1 MPRTLSPNAG
11 LRVLSPDEFVYNADD
26 PTYSGAGEFSK
37 AVTSAGIAEDANRL
51 ATEAAKA
58 MVAGDVELGRRLDAQ
73 AKELYQRA
81 AAWAPRV
88 QQASDIRGAGDFVDW
103 AAGATGSG
111 LRSSLRP
118 ALGGL
123 AGGVLG
129 ALSPIPG
136 GAAIGASLGSGI
148 TGYNVGTDE
157 NVGNAM
163 MDPELRAK
171 GDYAGMLRE
180 GRKTGAL
187 QGVTEGLFGAAGGLG
202 SAVMG
207 TERRILAKALAEA
220 TAAKGGAALT
230 KREVADISTRLL
242 RERVAEDGAAKFMAK
257 HTLPEMGGE
266 GFTEGVQNIQGQQM
280 MQNLKGT
287 DEGYDWSSALNDAAA
302 GALPGGAMAL
312 PGGAALVARS
322 RIGQGVE
329 TVRRDPVGVIA
340 DGISGA
346 SSLAGTGAARLS
358 DWAAR
363 ATSEPLRAHDALVND
378 GALSDA
384 DAHGRAVQ
392 WAEHVLNNAREFSA
406 DERTDAQRFIQ
417 NMNDPAA
424 LTAYRDKLTFDHH
437 GAIGDAASD
446 DLVSEL
452 GGQTGQ
458 SKASRMEASPV
469 APEDVI
475 SGGADITAAYERARA
490 QQSRDDVAE
499 ILRKQGVAEKLLGSL
514 AGASEDKQRAAL
526 SSVLGWMQSGF
537 KGSGDKVFMP
547 RTLINAF
554 GKGTESLLNRM
565 ADTALLHGVIKPE
578 VRDQLPAVIDIARK
592 LHAEETSVDD
602 AVFGNMI
609 GDAAKAFRP
618 IRKEFIPEMRR
629 MAQNGTTKAEEDFLL
644 RLYGSKERIAAAM
657 SKFAEDRKD
666 IRLETQGVATED
678 EEGNVEGDYEG
689 GTEVVPGQTKVSY
702 IGHGANKDRPYNTL
716 YADKKAEL
724 ATLLSTLHNEHG
736 LFHHQ
741 IGAWKALKEQW
752 GSNPEVLRQK
762 EDEALLDSE
771 RKRSWTSDDDAN
783 YLSTLDGMDE
793 ERRLSL
799 LKAYDESHKLV
810 KVTETVSESTPDTIT
825 PEQVESFREKSLRV
839 KDAAGNWVDNNTP
852 ENRRLFLER
861 ETSVNEDTGEV
872 TGKNE
877 AFLTSTLRLMKHVW
891 RSQEEGQ
898 TNAGKR
904 KGALAEYDA
913 FMRGLAALIQS
924 DGSFTGRIGF
934 QTEPGGDVRWMRI
947 DAVRKKGNV
956 SAMKLPRNL
965 RLSKSTVND
974 ALAQQKTEALAGG
987 KMNAELTDVS
997 SEPGDQI
1004 FSDTDKDI
1012 VPSESTSD
1020 EARSFTSLREGP
1032 TGEIYRDA
1040 HGVAQGLGGDAE
1052 GLSVVGTGGA
1062 GTRPVARRE
1071 KGEKIAAL
1079 TQAEL
1084 DRNEQRKKEGL
1095 EPVYPAV
1102 RRGNFASRK
1111 SEHATDSAGSP
1122 RATKRTERTE
1132 RAVEPVTQSQLSA
1145 LDKLETAR
1153 DWVVETLRA
1162 GTPVLLDKI
1171 KTMSDAQLKVVRRA
1185 IFGRDTSTTAE
1196 TYKTVQEGVD
1206 AKGRPIRKRGSEG
1219 LKWAL
1224 QPAGE
1229 HTTTSHA
1236 AGLVDLVGDQLGK
1249 LYFKDAPERGRML
1262 SSRLKAGAE
1271 RIAQAIDARQEEI
1284 DNGQAEV
1291 QPRHA
1296 ATDEGAR
1303 QAPAQGNTDAGGRE
1317 AGVAARDQGRRNAGQ
1332 SPVVASGQ
1340 GRKSE
1345 VKTWARAA
1353 ENGYEVSTAGDKR
1366 FSALNAR
1373 LKDGRTIEEA
1383 YQLDVKG
1390 FRKYS
1395 NDWRIGKGKKPL
1407 DRSINRYAEYKK
1419 LWQQWAAENPGYI
1432 SELRKRSEGKVL
1444 TDKFA
1449 STDVSQARALAE
1461 ILNEQG
1467 EASGQGRKSEVA
1479 GESLRDTAKARFAE
1493 AKTPRDK
1500 INFLFDE
1507 LKGLLDQTD
1516 MTSSFGHTF
1525 TYNKKTQ
1532 PELELA
1538 QYLEYLS
1545 DAVRN
1550 LGNSMTPKQSTALG
1564 EMVVKAYRAF
1574 QVWAGGRHVADVIEA
1589 GEVPAAKYS
1598 RVVLPA
1604 VSHYVSKDQAKSD
1617 KATKFIGQGSPR
1629 SSTAA
1634 YAKAWGER
1642 ANSGTYSAS
1651 DTVFVSAEGGRSGR
1665 VAADAAE
1672 LARATDAGATIL
1684 TDDKSNRERAYNV
1697 GEREVVALLTKAK
1710 YVEVEPGVWKPASKQ
1725 SKVTSLSD
1733 ARFEK
1738 TKQRAIDLANSL
1750 SEEDYNTL
1758 QNDVMSFDFSK
1769 SLVPSSMEGSFF
1781 DWLRDNY
1788 NPVEREDKMAHE
1800 NIRATEEAF
1809 LEETAEYGE
1818 GVEQAMA
1825 AHILSGGGMRL
1836 ANTQPA
1842 GVRTRQATQ
1851 EEVDAAVEHITKT
1864 LGDSVALDFKKFF
1877 GDNTSGRWTPRK
1889 VKNLIEIAL
1898 NSDVLGTAY
1907 HESMHEFF
1915 AMLGEHGG
1923 EAVQALL
1930 TRVATNKIVLNQLY
1944 KRLADHKGAI
1954 EQLSNKEEA
1963 LAFMYQFSLADPS
1976 FKLGP
1981 ETKTLFQKIRQ
1992 FFAKV
1997 FNRVS
2002 AETKDAEMADRILA
2016 GFTRGEFKDT
2026 GTREALIKALNA
2038 NVEAHNKALE
2048 SRGKVVQTLIDTFGK
2063 AVFSNEAMMELTKNP
2078 FMVAI
2083 IRKANQKAGEAMGE
2097 KAAYFD
2103 ALHSATGQ
2111 WMNRLENIL
2120 RQAGG
2125 DKEVLEIARKALA
2138 TGKPTHHPVA
2148 SNIVKE
2154 IRAFNDAMHAYMTTR
2169 GVMRY
2174 DPEAENAKWGT
2185 KGDWVKVP
2193 FRKDYFPQAWD
2204 VDALMKNA
2212 DAFKKLLLTHNMKA
2226 LEAIAA
2232 NANAE
2237 LARVDSAKDA
2247 GTRRAA
2253 EKALG
2258 PAAKEMHDSGAR
2270 QTVTPELVA
2279 DALYARLL
2287 NANGHGDLQ
2296 ESTSNVGMSPAASA
2310 VNRRE
2315 LDFIEHP
2322 DFDAFKEK
2330 DLVKIMTGY
2339 TRGMVKRAEY
2349 THVFGP
2355 GGEGL
2360 SELADKAMLHELGGE
2375 KLIKAAE
2382 DGMAPA
2388 VEQWKK
2394 EKAAA
2399 IAAGEE
2405 FTKPFPTLRSVGQ
2418 AQHFATVG
2426 REQGVADLKAATGK
2440 LANGYQAIMAL
2451 EGTLGADITPQGR
2464 LLNSMLIT
2472 YQSLRTLSTALFG
2485 SMNDVMGIVVNGG
2498 ELGDAWD
2505 AFTKGV
2511 REIGLSWKGQ
2521 KSADDAARRAEL
2533 FGTIEATVALDALG
2547 ETYGSMW
2554 QSGRMKKVSDN
2565 FFKWNGMEGWNRAM
2579 RITATAVAE
2588 RQILD
2593 YKQNGYDKNDPAAV
2607 ARFERLFGKGFDPAN
2622 IAVDADGRVDVS
2634 DAKNQAA
2641 VMRWVSDAVM
2651 LPNASHRPIPAS
2663 DPHFATFYHL
2673 KQFSYTMHRVMLKNA
2688 MEQAKLGNYRPAMVL
2703 VTGYAPVMIAA
2714 DAAKELMIPG
2724 DEPPW
2729 MKNGIGAYLRHGIE
2743 RAGLGGVPQM
2753 YLSNVIDFDPAALFG
2768 PTVDQV
2774 QNMASIPFMEKHT
2787 VTKEGLGAL
2796 PGGNVLRR
2804 AG

>member
-1 MPRTLSPNAG
+1 
-11 LRVLSPDEFVYNADD
+11 
-26 PTYSGAGEFSK
+26 
-37 AVTSAGIAEDANRL
+37 
-51 ATEAAKA
+51 
-58 MVAGDVELGRRLDAQ
+58 
-73 AKELYQRA
+73 
-81 AAWAPRV
+81 
-88 QQASDIRGAGDFVDW
+88 
-103 AAGATGSG
+103 
-111 LRSSLRP
+111 
-118 ALGGL
+118 
-123 AGGVLG
+123 
-129 ALSPIPG
+129 
-136 GAAIGASLGSGI
+136 
-148 TGYNVGTDE
+148 
-157 NVGNAM
+157 
-163 MDPELRAK
+163 
-171 GDYAGMLRE
+171 
-180 GRKTGAL
+180 
-187 QGVTEGLFGAAGGLG
+187 
-202 SAVMG
+202 
-207 TERRILAKALAEA
+207 
-220 TAAKGGAALT
+220 
-230 KREVADISTRLL
+230 
-242 RERVAEDGAAKFMAK
+242 
-257 HTLPEMGGE
+257 
-266 GFTEGVQNIQGQQM
+266 
-280 MQNLKGT
+280 
-287 DEGYDWSSALNDAAA
+287 
-302 GALPGGAMAL
+302 
-312 PGGAALVARS
+312 
-322 RIGQGVE
+322 
-329 TVRRDPVGVIA
+329 
-340 DGISGA
+340 
-346 SSLAGTGAARLS
+346 
-358 DWAAR
+358 
-363 ATSEPLRAHDALVND
+363 
-378 GALSDA
+378 
-384 DAHGRAVQ
+384 
-392 WAEHVLNNAREFSA
+392 
-406 DERTDAQRFIQ
+406 
-417 NMNDPAA
+417 
-424 LTAYRDKLTFDHH
+424 
-437 GAIGDAASD
+437 
-446 DLVSEL
+446 
-452 GGQTGQ
+452 
-458 SKASRMEASPV
+458 
-469 APEDVI
+469 
-475 SGGADITAAYERARA
+475 
-490 QQSRDDVAE
+490 
-499 ILRKQGVAEKLLGSL
+499 
-514 AGASEDKQRAAL
+514 
-526 SSVLGWMQSGF
+526 
-537 KGSGDKVFMP
+537 
-547 RTLINAF
+547 
-554 GKGTESLLNRM
+554 
-565 ADTALLHGVIKPE
+565 
-578 VRDQLPAVIDIARK
+578 
-592 LHAEETSVDD
+592 
-602 AVFGNMI
+602 
-609 GDAAKAFRP
+609 
-618 IRKEFIPEMRR
+618 
-629 MAQNGTTKAEEDFLL
+629 
-644 RLYGSKERIAAAM
+644 
-657 SKFAEDRKD
+657 
-666 IRLETQGVATED
+666 
-678 EEGNVEGDYEG
+678 
-689 GTEVVPGQTKVSY
+689 
-702 IGHGANKDRPYNTL
+702 
-716 YADKKAEL
+716 
-724 ATLLSTLHNEHG
+724 
-736 LFHHQ
+736 
-741 IGAWKALKEQW
+741 
-752 GSNPEVLRQK
+752 
-762 EDEALLDSE
+762 
-771 RKRSWTSDDDAN
+771 
-783 YLSTLDGMDE
+783 MDE

-1111 SEHATDSAGSP
+1111 SEKAVDPVMKKHRQLGDQVASRDWAADMLRKGIPAFNTAVMKYAKDAEV
-1122 RATKRTERTE
+1122 TKRI
-1132 RAVEPVTQSQLSA
+1132 AN
-1145 LDKLETAR
+1145 
-1153 DWVVETLRA
+1153 
-1162 GTPVLLDKI
+1162 
-1171 KTMSDAQLKVVRRA
+1171 
-1185 IFGRDTSTTAE
+1185 
-1196 TYKTVQEGVD
+1196 
-1206 AKGRPIRKRGSEG
+1206 G
-1219 LKWAL
+1219 LKAL
-1224 QPAGE
+1224 VSMAPR
-1229 HTTTSHA
+1229 
-1236 AGLVDLVGDQLGK
+1236 GLVDVYDGALTVQQAEAIIARAKKVLGESNVRNDAAGVEAEVRGRVDAVAGQGSQEVGAAGDQ
-1249 LYFKDAPERGRML
+1249 RGTT
-1262 SSRLKAGAE
+1262 
-1271 RIAQAIDARQEEI
+1271 
-1284 DNGQAEV
+1284 
-1291 QPRHA
+1291 A
-1296 ATDEGAR
+1296 AA
-1303 QAPAQGNTDAGGRE
+1303 N
-1317 AGVAARDQGRRNAGQ
+1317 V
-1332 SPVVASGQ
+1332 
-1340 GRKSE
+1340 
-1345 VKTWARAA
+1345 
-1353 ENGYEVSTAGDKR
+1353 
-1366 FSALNAR
+1366 
-1373 LKDGRTIEEA
+1373 
-1383 YQLDVKG
+1383 
-1390 FRKYS
+1390 
-1395 NDWRIGKGKKPL
+1395 
-1407 DRSINRYAEYKK
+1407 
-1419 LWQQWAAENPGYI
+1419 
-1432 SELRKRSEGKVL
+1432 
-1444 TDKFA
+1444 
-1449 STDVSQARALAE
+1449 
-1461 ILNEQG
+1461 G
-1467 EASGQGRKSEVA
+1467 EARGQGRKSEVA
-1479 GESLRDTAKARFAE
+1479 GDEVFVFGSNLAGRHGKGAALYARQNHGAVYGNGKGPQGQSYAIPTKGANLRSLPLSEIRMHVADFLAYAKDHPEQTFNLTKVGTGLAGYTDADMAPMFAGAPSNVVMPEGWKSEVTSESLRDTAKARFAE

-1598 RVVLPA
+1598 RVV
-1604 VSHYVSKDQAKSD
+1604 
-1617 KATKFIGQGSPR
+1617 
-1629 SSTAA
+1629 
-1634 YAKAWGER
+1634 
-1642 ANSGTYSAS
+1642 
-1651 DTVFVSAEGGRSGR
+1651 
-1665 VAADAAE
+1665 
-1672 LARATDAGATIL
+1672 
-1684 TDDKSNRERAYNV
+1684 
-1697 GEREVVALLTKAK
+1697 
-1710 YVEVEPGVWKPASKQ
+1710 
-1725 SKVTSLSD
+1725 
-1733 ARFEK
+1733 
-1738 TKQRAIDLANSL
+1738 
-1750 SEEDYNTL
+1750 
-1758 QNDVMSFDFSK
+1758 
-1769 SLVPSSMEGSFF
+1769 
-1781 DWLRDNY
+1781 
-1788 NPVEREDKMAHE
+1788 
-1800 NIRATEEAF
+1800 
-1809 LEETAEYGE
+1809 
-1818 GVEQAMA
+1818 
-1825 AHILSGGGMRL
+1825 
-1836 ANTQPA
+1836 

-1851 EEVDAAVEHITKT
+1851 QEVDAAVEHITKT

>member
-1 MPRTLSPNAG
+1 
-11 LRVLSPDEFVYNADD
+11 
-26 PTYSGAGEFSK
+26 
-37 AVTSAGIAEDANRL
+37 
-51 ATEAAKA
+51 
-58 MVAGDVELGRRLDAQ
+58 
-73 AKELYQRA
+73 
-81 AAWAPRV
+81 
-88 QQASDIRGAGDFVDW
+88 
-103 AAGATGSG
+103 
-111 LRSSLRP
+111 
-118 ALGGL
+118 
-123 AGGVLG
+123 
-129 ALSPIPG
+129 
-136 GAAIGASLGSGI
+136 
-148 TGYNVGTDE
+148 
-157 NVGNAM
+157 
-163 MDPELRAK
+163 
-171 GDYAGMLRE
+171 
-180 GRKTGAL
+180 
-187 QGVTEGLFGAAGGLG
+187 
-202 SAVMG
+202 
-207 TERRILAKALAEA
+207 
-220 TAAKGGAALT
+220 
-230 KREVADISTRLL
+230 
-242 RERVAEDGAAKFMAK
+242 
-257 HTLPEMGGE
+257 
-266 GFTEGVQNIQGQQM
+266 
-280 MQNLKGT
+280 
-287 DEGYDWSSALNDAAA
+287 
-302 GALPGGAMAL
+302 
-312 PGGAALVARS
+312 
-322 RIGQGVE
+322 
-329 TVRRDPVGVIA
+329 
-340 DGISGA
+340 
-346 SSLAGTGAARLS
+346 
-358 DWAAR
+358 
-363 ATSEPLRAHDALVND
+363 
-378 GALSDA
+378 
-384 DAHGRAVQ
+384 
-392 WAEHVLNNAREFSA
+392 
-406 DERTDAQRFIQ
+406 
-417 NMNDPAA
+417 
-424 LTAYRDKLTFDHH
+424 
-437 GAIGDAASD
+437 
-446 DLVSEL
+446 
-452 GGQTGQ
+452 
-458 SKASRMEASPV
+458 
-469 APEDVI
+469 
-475 SGGADITAAYERARA
+475 
-490 QQSRDDVAE
+490 
-499 ILRKQGVAEKLLGSL
+499 
-514 AGASEDKQRAAL
+514 
-526 SSVLGWMQSGF
+526 MQSGF

-578 VRDQLPAVIDIARK
+578 VREQLPGVIDIAKK

-771 RKRSWTSDDDAN
+771 RKRSWTNDDDAN

-1122 RATKRTERTE
+1122 LATKGAQPGEDRVDRVDKVVPRSVGAAQELASEYPGQQRLPTSSERDRLAQALTSVPRLLPRMWNIAHVAVAKE
-1132 RAVEPVTQSQLSA
+1132 GVLPKAVLGRAVPLNNGMFALLVNPVALSEKAHKLARVLAHEVAHTFEHGVDLTKFSRDSEIGSLVSTLPLESVTGRLLRYPLEGFDAANTTFEQEIHAQLFAAYSLPRGSKHLAKDAPALFNIMEKMYGKSEGSRVHGVSAAGRGVGQGGVQRTADAGSGRRAESGSRASAGEVSQHA
-1145 LDKLETAR
+1145 EQPGRQGDEAVR
-1153 DWVVETLRA
+1153 DAGSDVETLKRYVAEFA
-1162 GTPVLLDKI
+1162 GRNRMFDSAAK
-1171 KTMSDAQLKVVRRA
+1171 RA
-1185 IFGRDTSTTAE
+1185 IDTGNEGQIKGALIAAKKQFGELD
-1196 TYKTVQEGVD
+1196 
-1206 AKGRPIRKRGSEG
+1206 
-1219 LKWAL
+1219 
-1224 QPAGE
+1224 
-1229 HTTTSHA
+1229 
-1236 AGLVDLVGDQLGK
+1236 
-1249 LYFKDAPERGRML
+1249 
-1262 SSRLKAGAE
+1262 
-1271 RIAQAIDARQEEI
+1271 
-1284 DNGQAEV
+1284 
-1291 QPRHA
+1291 
-1296 ATDEGAR
+1296 
-1303 QAPAQGNTDAGGRE
+1303 
-1317 AGVAARDQGRRNAGQ
+1317 Q

-1345 VKTWARAA
+1345 V
-1353 ENGYEVSTAGDKR
+1353 AGDEV
-1366 FSALNAR
+1366 FVFGSNLA
-1373 LKDGRTIEEA
+1373 GRH
-1383 YQLDVKG
+1383 
-1390 FRKYS
+1390 
-1395 NDWRIGKGKKPL
+1395 GKGAALYARQNHGAVYGNGKGPQGQSYAIPTKGANLRSLPL
-1407 DRSINRYAEYKK
+1407 SEIRMHVADFLAYAKDHPEQTFNLTKVGTG
-1419 LWQQWAAENPGYI
+1419 LAGYTDADMAPMFAGAP
-1432 SELRKRSEGKVL
+1432 SNVVMPEGW
-1444 TDKFA
+1444 
-1449 STDVSQARALAE
+1449 
-1461 ILNEQG
+1461 
-1467 EASGQGRKSEVA
+1467 KSEVTS
-1479 GESLRDTAKARFAE
+1479 ESLRDTAKARFAE

-1516 MTSSFGHTF
+1516 MTSSFGRTF

-2237 LARVDSAKDA
+2237 LARVDSAMDA
-2247 GTRRAA
+2247 GTLRAA

>member
-1 MPRTLSPNAG
+1 
-11 LRVLSPDEFVYNADD
+11 
-26 PTYSGAGEFSK
+26 
-37 AVTSAGIAEDANRL
+37 
-51 ATEAAKA
+51 
-58 MVAGDVELGRRLDAQ
+58 
-73 AKELYQRA
+73 
-81 AAWAPRV
+81 
-88 QQASDIRGAGDFVDW
+88 
-103 AAGATGSG
+103 
-111 LRSSLRP
+111 
-118 ALGGL
+118 
-123 AGGVLG
+123 
-129 ALSPIPG
+129 
-136 GAAIGASLGSGI
+136 
-148 TGYNVGTDE
+148 
-157 NVGNAM
+157 
-163 MDPELRAK
+163 
-171 GDYAGMLRE
+171 
-180 GRKTGAL
+180 
-187 QGVTEGLFGAAGGLG
+187 
-202 SAVMG
+202 MG
-207 TERRILAKALAEA
+207 
-220 TAAKGGAALT
+220 
-230 KREVADISTRLL
+230 
-242 RERVAEDGAAKFMAK
+242 
-257 HTLPEMGGE
+257 
-266 GFTEGVQNIQGQQM
+266 
-280 MQNLKGT
+280 
-287 DEGYDWSSALNDAAA
+287 
-302 GALPGGAMAL
+302 
-312 PGGAALVARS
+312 
-322 RIGQGVE
+322 
-329 TVRRDPVGVIA
+329 
-340 DGISGA
+340 
-346 SSLAGTGAARLS
+346 
-358 DWAAR
+358 
-363 ATSEPLRAHDALVND
+363 
-378 GALSDA
+378 
-384 DAHGRAVQ
+384 
-392 WAEHVLNNAREFSA
+392 
-406 DERTDAQRFIQ
+406 
-417 NMNDPAA
+417 
-424 LTAYRDKLTFDHH
+424 
-437 GAIGDAASD
+437 
-446 DLVSEL
+446 
-452 GGQTGQ
+452 
-458 SKASRMEASPV
+458 
-469 APEDVI
+469 
-475 SGGADITAAYERARA
+475 
-490 QQSRDDVAE
+490 
-499 ILRKQGVAEKLLGSL
+499 
-514 AGASEDKQRAAL
+514 
-526 SSVLGWMQSGF
+526 
-537 KGSGDKVFMP
+537 
-547 RTLINAF
+547 
-554 GKGTESLLNRM
+554 
-565 ADTALLHGVIKPE
+565 
-578 VRDQLPAVIDIARK
+578 
-592 LHAEETSVDD
+592 
-602 AVFGNMI
+602 
-609 GDAAKAFRP
+609 
-618 IRKEFIPEMRR
+618 
-629 MAQNGTTKAEEDFLL
+629 
-644 RLYGSKERIAAAM
+644 
-657 SKFAEDRKD
+657 
-666 IRLETQGVATED
+666 
-678 EEGNVEGDYEG
+678 
-689 GTEVVPGQTKVSY
+689 
-702 IGHGANKDRPYNTL
+702 
-716 YADKKAEL
+716 
-724 ATLLSTLHNEHG
+724 
-736 LFHHQ
+736 
-741 IGAWKALKEQW
+741 
-752 GSNPEVLRQK
+752 
-762 EDEALLDSE
+762 
-771 RKRSWTSDDDAN
+771 
-783 YLSTLDGMDE
+783 
-793 ERRLSL
+793 
-799 LKAYDESHKLV
+799 
-810 KVTETVSESTPDTIT
+810 
-825 PEQVESFREKSLRV
+825 
-839 KDAAGNWVDNNTP
+839 
-852 ENRRLFLER
+852 
-861 ETSVNEDTGEV
+861 
-872 TGKNE
+872 
-877 AFLTSTLRLMKHVW
+877 
-891 RSQEEGQ
+891 
-898 TNAGKR
+898 
-904 KGALAEYDA
+904 
-913 FMRGLAALIQS
+913 
-924 DGSFTGRIGF
+924 
-934 QTEPGGDVRWMRI
+934 
-947 DAVRKKGNV
+947 
-956 SAMKLPRNL
+956 
-965 RLSKSTVND
+965 
-974 ALAQQKTEALAGG
+974 
-987 KMNAELTDVS
+987 
-997 SEPGDQI
+997 
-1004 FSDTDKDI
+1004 
-1012 VPSESTSD
+1012 
-1020 EARSFTSLREGP
+1020 EAR
-1032 TGEIYRDA
+1032 
-1040 HGVAQGLGGDAE
+1040 
-1052 GLSVVGTGGA
+1052 
-1062 GTRPVARRE
+1062 
-1071 KGEKIAAL
+1071 
-1079 TQAEL
+1079 
-1084 DRNEQRKKEGL
+1084 
-1095 EPVYPAV
+1095 
-1102 RRGNFASRK
+1102 
-1111 SEHATDSAGSP
+1111 
-1122 RATKRTERTE
+1122 
-1132 RAVEPVTQSQLSA
+1132 
-1145 LDKLETAR
+1145 
-1153 DWVVETLRA
+1153 
-1162 GTPVLLDKI
+1162 
-1171 KTMSDAQLKVVRRA
+1171 
-1185 IFGRDTSTTAE
+1185 
-1196 TYKTVQEGVD
+1196 
-1206 AKGRPIRKRGSEG
+1206 
-1219 LKWAL
+1219 
-1224 QPAGE
+1224 
-1229 HTTTSHA
+1229 
-1236 AGLVDLVGDQLGK
+1236 
-1249 LYFKDAPERGRML
+1249 
-1262 SSRLKAGAE
+1262 
-1271 RIAQAIDARQEEI
+1271 
-1284 DNGQAEV
+1284 
-1291 QPRHA
+1291 
-1296 ATDEGAR
+1296 
-1303 QAPAQGNTDAGGRE
+1303 
-1317 AGVAARDQGRRNAGQ
+1317 
-1332 SPVVASGQ
+1332 
-1340 GRKSE
+1340 
-1345 VKTWARAA
+1345 
-1353 ENGYEVSTAGDKR
+1353 
-1366 FSALNAR
+1366 
-1373 LKDGRTIEEA
+1373 
-1383 YQLDVKG
+1383 
-1390 FRKYS
+1390 
-1395 NDWRIGKGKKPL
+1395 
-1407 DRSINRYAEYKK
+1407 
-1419 LWQQWAAENPGYI
+1419 
-1432 SELRKRSEGKVL
+1432 
-1444 TDKFA
+1444 
-1449 STDVSQARALAE
+1449 
-1461 ILNEQG
+1461 
-1467 EASGQGRKSEVA
+1467 GQGRKSEVA
-1479 GESLRDTAKARFAE
+1479 GDEVFVFGSNLAGRHGKGAALYARQNHGAVYGNGKGPQGQSYAIPTKGANLRSLPLSEIRMHVADFLAYAKDHPEQTFNLTKVGTGLAGYTDADMAPMFAGAPSNVVMPEGWKSEVTSESLRDTAKARFAE

-1589 GEVPAAKYS
+1589 GEVPAAKRAIDTGNEGQIKGALIAAKKQFGELDQS
-1598 RVVLPA
+1598 PVVA
-1604 VSHYVSKDQAKSD
+1604 S
-1617 KATKFIGQGSPR
+1617 GQGRESEVKTWAR
-1629 SSTAA
+1629 AAENGYEVSTAGDKRFSALNARLKDGRTIEEA
-1634 YAKAWGER
+1634 YQLDVKGFR
-1642 ANSGTYSAS
+1642 KYSNDWRIGKGKRPLDRS
-1651 DTVFVSAEGGRSGR
+1651 IDRYAEYKKLWQQW
-1665 VAADAAE
+1665 AAE
-1672 LARATDAGATIL
+1672 NPGYISELRKRSEGKVLTDKFASTDVSQARALAEIL
-1684 TDDKSNRERAYNV
+1684 N
-1697 GEREVVALLTKAK
+1697 
-1710 YVEVEPGVWKPASKQ
+1710 EPSKQ

-1788 NPVEREDKMAHE
+1788 NPVEREDMMAHE

>member
-1 MPRTLSPNAG
+1 
-11 LRVLSPDEFVYNADD
+11 
-26 PTYSGAGEFSK
+26 
-37 AVTSAGIAEDANRL
+37 
-51 ATEAAKA
+51 
-58 MVAGDVELGRRLDAQ
+58 
-73 AKELYQRA
+73 
-81 AAWAPRV
+81 
-88 QQASDIRGAGDFVDW
+88 
-103 AAGATGSG
+103 
-111 LRSSLRP
+111 
-118 ALGGL
+118 
-123 AGGVLG
+123 
-129 ALSPIPG
+129 
-136 GAAIGASLGSGI
+136 
-148 TGYNVGTDE
+148 
-157 NVGNAM
+157 
-163 MDPELRAK
+163 
-171 GDYAGMLRE
+171 
-180 GRKTGAL
+180 
-187 QGVTEGLFGAAGGLG
+187 
-202 SAVMG
+202 
-207 TERRILAKALAEA
+207 
-220 TAAKGGAALT
+220 
-230 KREVADISTRLL
+230 
-242 RERVAEDGAAKFMAK
+242 
-257 HTLPEMGGE
+257 
-266 GFTEGVQNIQGQQM
+266 
-280 MQNLKGT
+280 
-287 DEGYDWSSALNDAAA
+287 
-302 GALPGGAMAL
+302 
-312 PGGAALVARS
+312 
-322 RIGQGVE
+322 
-329 TVRRDPVGVIA
+329 
-340 DGISGA
+340 
-346 SSLAGTGAARLS
+346 
-358 DWAAR
+358 
-363 ATSEPLRAHDALVND
+363 
-378 GALSDA
+378 
-384 DAHGRAVQ
+384 
-392 WAEHVLNNAREFSA
+392 
-406 DERTDAQRFIQ
+406 
-417 NMNDPAA
+417 
-424 LTAYRDKLTFDHH
+424 
-437 GAIGDAASD
+437 
-446 DLVSEL
+446 
-452 GGQTGQ
+452 
-458 SKASRMEASPV
+458 
-469 APEDVI
+469 
-475 SGGADITAAYERARA
+475 
-490 QQSRDDVAE
+490 
-499 ILRKQGVAEKLLGSL
+499 
-514 AGASEDKQRAAL
+514 
-526 SSVLGWMQSGF
+526 
-537 KGSGDKVFMP
+537 
-547 RTLINAF
+547 
-554 GKGTESLLNRM
+554 
-565 ADTALLHGVIKPE
+565 
-578 VRDQLPAVIDIARK
+578 
-592 LHAEETSVDD
+592 
-602 AVFGNMI
+602 
-609 GDAAKAFRP
+609 
-618 IRKEFIPEMRR
+618 
-629 MAQNGTTKAEEDFLL
+629 
-644 RLYGSKERIAAAM
+644 
-657 SKFAEDRKD
+657 
-666 IRLETQGVATED
+666 
-678 EEGNVEGDYEG
+678 
-689 GTEVVPGQTKVSY
+689 
-702 IGHGANKDRPYNTL
+702 
-716 YADKKAEL
+716 
-724 ATLLSTLHNEHG
+724 
-736 LFHHQ
+736 
-741 IGAWKALKEQW
+741 
-752 GSNPEVLRQK
+752 
-762 EDEALLDSE
+762 
-771 RKRSWTSDDDAN
+771 
-783 YLSTLDGMDE
+783 
-793 ERRLSL
+793 
-799 LKAYDESHKLV
+799 
-810 KVTETVSESTPDTIT
+810 
-825 PEQVESFREKSLRV
+825 
-839 KDAAGNWVDNNTP
+839 
-852 ENRRLFLER
+852 
-861 ETSVNEDTGEV
+861 
-872 TGKNE
+872 
-877 AFLTSTLRLMKHVW
+877 
-891 RSQEEGQ
+891 
-898 TNAGKR
+898 
-904 KGALAEYDA
+904 
-913 FMRGLAALIQS
+913 
-924 DGSFTGRIGF
+924 
-934 QTEPGGDVRWMRI
+934 
-947 DAVRKKGNV
+947 
-956 SAMKLPRNL
+956 
-965 RLSKSTVND
+965 
-974 ALAQQKTEALAGG
+974 
-987 KMNAELTDVS
+987 
-997 SEPGDQI
+997 
-1004 FSDTDKDI
+1004 
-1012 VPSESTSD
+1012 
-1020 EARSFTSLREGP
+1020 
-1032 TGEIYRDA
+1032 
-1040 HGVAQGLGGDAE
+1040 
-1052 GLSVVGTGGA
+1052 
-1062 GTRPVARRE
+1062 
-1071 KGEKIAAL
+1071 
-1079 TQAEL
+1079 
-1084 DRNEQRKKEGL
+1084 
-1095 EPVYPAV
+1095 
-1102 RRGNFASRK
+1102 
-1111 SEHATDSAGSP
+1111 
-1122 RATKRTERTE
+1122 
-1132 RAVEPVTQSQLSA
+1132 
-1145 LDKLETAR
+1145 
-1153 DWVVETLRA
+1153 
-1162 GTPVLLDKI
+1162 
-1171 KTMSDAQLKVVRRA
+1171 
-1185 IFGRDTSTTAE
+1185 
-1196 TYKTVQEGVD
+1196 
-1206 AKGRPIRKRGSEG
+1206 
-1219 LKWAL
+1219 
-1224 QPAGE
+1224 
-1229 HTTTSHA
+1229 
-1236 AGLVDLVGDQLGK
+1236 
-1249 LYFKDAPERGRML
+1249 
-1262 SSRLKAGAE
+1262 
-1271 RIAQAIDARQEEI
+1271 
-1284 DNGQAEV
+1284 
-1291 QPRHA
+1291 
-1296 ATDEGAR
+1296 
-1303 QAPAQGNTDAGGRE
+1303 
-1317 AGVAARDQGRRNAGQ
+1317 
-1332 SPVVASGQ
+1332 
-1340 GRKSE
+1340 
-1345 VKTWARAA
+1345 
-1353 ENGYEVSTAGDKR
+1353 
-1366 FSALNAR
+1366 
-1373 LKDGRTIEEA
+1373 
-1383 YQLDVKG
+1383 
-1390 FRKYS
+1390 
-1395 NDWRIGKGKKPL
+1395 
-1407 DRSINRYAEYKK
+1407 
-1419 LWQQWAAENPGYI
+1419 
-1432 SELRKRSEGKVL
+1432 
-1444 TDKFA
+1444 
-1449 STDVSQARALAE
+1449 
-1461 ILNEQG
+1461 
-1467 EASGQGRKSEVA
+1467 
-1479 GESLRDTAKARFAE
+1479 
-1493 AKTPRDK
+1493 
-1500 INFLFDE
+1500 
-1507 LKGLLDQTD
+1507 

-1954 EQLSNKEEA
+1954 EQLSDKEEA
-1963 LAFMYQFSLADPS
+1963 LTFMYQFHMADPS

>member
-287 DEGYDWSSALNDAAA
+287 DEGYDWSSALNDATA
-302 GALPGGAMAL
+302 GALPGGATAL

-322 RIGQGVE
+322 KLGQGAE
-329 TVRRDPVGVIA
+329 AVRRDPVGVIA

-378 GALSDA
+378 GTLSDE
-384 DAHGRAVQ
+384 DVRTRAVQ

-1122 RATKRTERTE
+1122 RATKRTER
-1132 RAVEPVTQSQLSA
+1132 AVEPVSPSQLSA
-1145 LDKLETAR
+1145 LDTIETAR
-1153 DWVVETLRA
+1153 DWVVKMLRD
-1162 GTPVLLDKI
+1162 GTPTLLGKI
-1171 KTMSDAQLKVVRRA
+1171 EELTEDQLNVVDTA
-1185 IFGRDTSTTAE
+1185 IFGKTDSETFETRRTKLGTRGQEVEPTGST
-1196 TYKTVQEGVD
+1196 
-1206 AKGRPIRKRGSEG
+1206 
-1219 LKWAL
+1219 
-1224 QPAGE
+1224 

-1249 LYFKDAPERGRML
+1249 LYFNDAPERGRML
-1262 SSRLKAGAE
+1262 ASRLKAGAE
-1271 RIAQAIDARQEEI
+1271 RIAQAIDTQRAKLK
-1284 DNGQAEV
+1284 NGQAKV
-1291 QPRHA
+1291 QSRA
-1296 ATDEGAR
+1296 AQNDEGSR
-1303 QAPAQGNTDAGGRE
+1303 RAPAQGNTDAGGRE

-1340 GRKSE
+1340 GRESE

-1407 DRSINRYAEYKK
+1407 DRSIDRYAEYKK

-1467 EASGQGRKSEVA
+1467 ETSGQGRKSEVTS
-1479 GESLRDTAKARFAE
+1479 ESLRDTAKARFAE

-1550 LGNSMTPKQSTALG
+1550 LGDSMTPKQRTALN
-1564 EMVVKAYRAF
+1564 EMSIKAYRAF
-1574 QVWAGGRHVADVIEA
+1574 KVWAGDKSVVDVIEA
-1589 GEVPAAKYS
+1589 GEAPAAKQ
-1598 RVVLPA
+1598 
-1604 VSHYVSKDQAKSD
+1604 SKM
-1617 KATKFIGQGSPR
+1617 
-1629 SSTAA
+1629 
-1634 YAKAWGER
+1634 
-1642 ANSGTYSAS
+1642 
-1651 DTVFVSAEGGRSGR
+1651 SAE
-1665 VAADAAE
+1665 A
-1672 LARATDAGATIL
+1672 
-1684 TDDKSNRERAYNV
+1684 
-1697 GEREVVALLTKAK
+1697 
-1710 YVEVEPGVWKPASKQ
+1710 P
-1725 SKVTSLSD
+1725 
-1733 ARFEK
+1733 
-1738 TKQRAIDLANSL
+1738 
-1750 SEEDYNTL
+1750 
-1758 QNDVMSFDFSK
+1758 
-1769 SLVPSSMEGSFF
+1769 
-1781 DWLRDNY
+1781 
-1788 NPVEREDKMAHE
+1788 
-1800 NIRATEEAF
+1800 
-1809 LEETAEYGE
+1809 
-1818 GVEQAMA
+1818 
-1825 AHILSGGGMRL
+1825 
-1836 ANTQPA
+1836 NTQPA

-1954 EQLSNKEEA
+1954 EQLSDKEEA
-1963 LAFMYQFSLADPS
+1963 LTFMYQFSLADPS

>member
-1 MPRTLSPNAG
+1 
-11 LRVLSPDEFVYNADD
+11 
-26 PTYSGAGEFSK
+26 
-37 AVTSAGIAEDANRL
+37 
-51 ATEAAKA
+51 
-58 MVAGDVELGRRLDAQ
+58 
-73 AKELYQRA
+73 
-81 AAWAPRV
+81 
-88 QQASDIRGAGDFVDW
+88 
-103 AAGATGSG
+103 
-111 LRSSLRP
+111 
-118 ALGGL
+118 
-123 AGGVLG
+123 
-129 ALSPIPG
+129 
-136 GAAIGASLGSGI
+136 
-148 TGYNVGTDE
+148 
-157 NVGNAM
+157 
-163 MDPELRAK
+163 
-171 GDYAGMLRE
+171 
-180 GRKTGAL
+180 
-187 QGVTEGLFGAAGGLG
+187 
-202 SAVMG
+202 
-207 TERRILAKALAEA
+207 
-220 TAAKGGAALT
+220 
-230 KREVADISTRLL
+230 
-242 RERVAEDGAAKFMAK
+242 
-257 HTLPEMGGE
+257 
-266 GFTEGVQNIQGQQM
+266 
-280 MQNLKGT
+280 
-287 DEGYDWSSALNDAAA
+287 
-302 GALPGGAMAL
+302 
-312 PGGAALVARS
+312 
-322 RIGQGVE
+322 
-329 TVRRDPVGVIA
+329 
-340 DGISGA
+340 
-346 SSLAGTGAARLS
+346 
-358 DWAAR
+358 
-363 ATSEPLRAHDALVND
+363 
-378 GALSDA
+378 
-384 DAHGRAVQ
+384 
-392 WAEHVLNNAREFSA
+392 
-406 DERTDAQRFIQ
+406 
-417 NMNDPAA
+417 
-424 LTAYRDKLTFDHH
+424 
-437 GAIGDAASD
+437 
-446 DLVSEL
+446 
-452 GGQTGQ
+452 
-458 SKASRMEASPV
+458 
-469 APEDVI
+469 
-475 SGGADITAAYERARA
+475 
-490 QQSRDDVAE
+490 
-499 ILRKQGVAEKLLGSL
+499 
-514 AGASEDKQRAAL
+514 
-526 SSVLGWMQSGF
+526 
-537 KGSGDKVFMP
+537 
-547 RTLINAF
+547 
-554 GKGTESLLNRM
+554 
-565 ADTALLHGVIKPE
+565 
-578 VRDQLPAVIDIARK
+578 
-592 LHAEETSVDD
+592 
-602 AVFGNMI
+602 
-609 GDAAKAFRP
+609 
-618 IRKEFIPEMRR
+618 
-629 MAQNGTTKAEEDFLL
+629 
-644 RLYGSKERIAAAM
+644 
-657 SKFAEDRKD
+657 
-666 IRLETQGVATED
+666 
-678 EEGNVEGDYEG
+678 
-689 GTEVVPGQTKVSY
+689 
-702 IGHGANKDRPYNTL
+702 
-716 YADKKAEL
+716 
-724 ATLLSTLHNEHG
+724 
-736 LFHHQ
+736 
-741 IGAWKALKEQW
+741 
-752 GSNPEVLRQK
+752 
-762 EDEALLDSE
+762 
-771 RKRSWTSDDDAN
+771 
-783 YLSTLDGMDE
+783 
-793 ERRLSL
+793 
-799 LKAYDESHKLV
+799 
-810 KVTETVSESTPDTIT
+810 
-825 PEQVESFREKSLRV
+825 
-839 KDAAGNWVDNNTP
+839 
-852 ENRRLFLER
+852 
-861 ETSVNEDTGEV
+861 
-872 TGKNE
+872 
-877 AFLTSTLRLMKHVW
+877 
-891 RSQEEGQ
+891 
-898 TNAGKR
+898 
-904 KGALAEYDA
+904 
-913 FMRGLAALIQS
+913 
-924 DGSFTGRIGF
+924 
-934 QTEPGGDVRWMRI
+934 
-947 DAVRKKGNV
+947 
-956 SAMKLPRNL
+956 
-965 RLSKSTVND
+965 
-974 ALAQQKTEALAGG
+974 
-987 KMNAELTDVS
+987 
-997 SEPGDQI
+997 
-1004 FSDTDKDI
+1004 
-1012 VPSESTSD
+1012 
-1020 EARSFTSLREGP
+1020 
-1032 TGEIYRDA
+1032 
-1040 HGVAQGLGGDAE
+1040 
-1052 GLSVVGTGGA
+1052 
-1062 GTRPVARRE
+1062 
-1071 KGEKIAAL
+1071 
-1079 TQAEL
+1079 
-1084 DRNEQRKKEGL
+1084 
-1095 EPVYPAV
+1095 
-1102 RRGNFASRK
+1102 
-1111 SEHATDSAGSP
+1111 
-1122 RATKRTERTE
+1122 
-1132 RAVEPVTQSQLSA
+1132 
-1145 LDKLETAR
+1145 
-1153 DWVVETLRA
+1153 
-1162 GTPVLLDKI
+1162 
-1171 KTMSDAQLKVVRRA
+1171 
-1185 IFGRDTSTTAE
+1185 
-1196 TYKTVQEGVD
+1196 
-1206 AKGRPIRKRGSEG
+1206 
-1219 LKWAL
+1219 
-1224 QPAGE
+1224 
-1229 HTTTSHA
+1229 
-1236 AGLVDLVGDQLGK
+1236 
-1249 LYFKDAPERGRML
+1249 
-1262 SSRLKAGAE
+1262 
-1271 RIAQAIDARQEEI
+1271 
-1284 DNGQAEV
+1284 
-1291 QPRHA
+1291 
-1296 ATDEGAR
+1296 
-1303 QAPAQGNTDAGGRE
+1303 
-1317 AGVAARDQGRRNAGQ
+1317 
-1332 SPVVASGQ
+1332 
-1340 GRKSE
+1340 
-1345 VKTWARAA
+1345 
-1353 ENGYEVSTAGDKR
+1353 
-1366 FSALNAR
+1366 
-1373 LKDGRTIEEA
+1373 
-1383 YQLDVKG
+1383 
-1390 FRKYS
+1390 
-1395 NDWRIGKGKKPL
+1395 
-1407 DRSINRYAEYKK
+1407 
-1419 LWQQWAAENPGYI
+1419 
-1432 SELRKRSEGKVL
+1432 
-1444 TDKFA
+1444 
-1449 STDVSQARALAE
+1449 
-1461 ILNEQG
+1461 
-1467 EASGQGRKSEVA
+1467 
-1479 GESLRDTAKARFAE
+1479 
-1493 AKTPRDK
+1493 
-1500 INFLFDE
+1500 
-1507 LKGLLDQTD
+1507 
-1516 MTSSFGHTF
+1516 
-1525 TYNKKTQ
+1525 
-1532 PELELA
+1532 
-1538 QYLEYLS
+1538 
-1545 DAVRN
+1545 
-1550 LGNSMTPKQSTALG
+1550 
-1564 EMVVKAYRAF
+1564 
-1574 QVWAGGRHVADVIEA
+1574 
-1589 GEVPAAKYS
+1589 
-1598 RVVLPA
+1598 
-1604 VSHYVSKDQAKSD
+1604 
-1617 KATKFIGQGSPR
+1617 
-1629 SSTAA
+1629 
-1634 YAKAWGER
+1634 
-1642 ANSGTYSAS
+1642 
-1651 DTVFVSAEGGRSGR
+1651 
-1665 VAADAAE
+1665 
-1672 LARATDAGATIL
+1672 
-1684 TDDKSNRERAYNV
+1684 
-1697 GEREVVALLTKAK
+1697 
-1710 YVEVEPGVWKPASKQ
+1710 
-1725 SKVTSLSD
+1725 
-1733 ARFEK
+1733 
-1738 TKQRAIDLANSL
+1738 
-1750 SEEDYNTL
+1750 
-1758 QNDVMSFDFSK
+1758 
-1769 SLVPSSMEGSFF
+1769 
-1781 DWLRDNY
+1781 
-1788 NPVEREDKMAHE
+1788 
-1800 NIRATEEAF
+1800 
-1809 LEETAEYGE
+1809 
-1818 GVEQAMA
+1818 
-1825 AHILSGGGMRL
+1825 
-1836 ANTQPA
+1836 
-1842 GVRTRQATQ
+1842 
-1851 EEVDAAVEHITKT
+1851 
-1864 LGDSVALDFKKFF
+1864 
-1877 GDNTSGRWTPRK
+1877 
-1889 VKNLIEIAL
+1889 
-1898 NSDVLGTAY
+1898 
-1907 HESMHEFF
+1907 MHEFF

-1954 EQLSNKEEA
+1954 EQLSDKEEA
-1963 LAFMYQFSLADPS
+1963 LTFMYQFHMADPS